1 MNFMF
6 YGRNVVI
13 EFEIRQFRSVKILD
27 LNQHLAGRDL
37 RETLGGPDLDPNK
50 STGHINSCHRRKVEK
65 AKGHPHLKKGNYSF
79 A

>member
-1 MNFMF
+1 MDFMF
-6 YGRNVVI
+6 CGRNVVI

-37 RETLGGPDLDPNK
+37 RETLSGPDSDPNK
-50 STGHINSCHRRKVEK
+50 STGHSNRRKVEK
-65 AKGHPHLKKGNYSF
+65 VKGNLHLKKGNYSF